1 GRRPGR
7 RRGRRAG
14 GRLPGDRLAAGRTTG
29 RRPRPRLRHRRRP
42 PPGAAAHAG
51 RRGVRRH
58 RRRAPA
64 GRPGLDPAAHAR
76 GRGRRMTAQ
85 MVAAAVAVAG
95 LLLLVPY
102 RRRSPAHRLAHVVGG
117 WAEAADGHAGP
128 TDRAAGSES
137 VSTGAGPAGADRAGA
152 RRPGRAGVRIG
163 RREVVAGLV
172 AVAVGLL
179 AGGWWGVPLAVGAGL
194 AVHLV
199 LRRLESP
206 ESRARGG
213 LEAADLPLCA
223 DLLAVALRGGVPVD
237 RAAAAVAD
245 ALPGALGERLG
256 RVARLLQLGATP
268 AEAWRE
274 LAPVTGAD
282 RLIRAAV
289 RSADHGAAL
298 S

>member
-1 GRRPGR
+1 
-7 RRGRRAG
+7 
-14 GRLPGDRLAAGRTTG
+14 
-29 RRPRPRLRHRRRP
+29 
-42 PPGAAAHAG
+42 
-51 RRGVRRH
+51 
-58 RRRAPA
+58 
-64 GRPGLDPAAHAR
+64 
-76 GRGRRMTAQ
+76 M
-85 MVAAAVAVAG
+85 
-95 LLLLVPY
+95 
-102 RRRSPAHRLAHVVGG
+102 
-117 WAEAADGHAGP
+117 
-128 TDRAAGSES
+128 
-137 VSTGAGPAGADRAGA
+137 
-152 RRPGRAGVRIG
+152 G

-194 AVHLV
+194 AAHLV

-206 ESRARGG
+206 ESRARRE

-298 S
+298 SGALSRLADDLRADRAASAEAAARRAGVLIVLPLGFCFLPAFVLAGLVPVIVAVLGDAVHI

>member
-1 GRRPGR
+1 
-7 RRGRRAG
+7 
-14 GRLPGDRLAAGRTTG
+14 
-29 RRPRPRLRHRRRP
+29 
-42 PPGAAAHAG
+42 
-51 RRGVRRH
+51 
-58 RRRAPA
+58 
-64 GRPGLDPAAHAR
+64 
-76 GRGRRMTAQ
+76 MTAQ
-85 MVAAAVAVAG
+85 VVAAAVAVAG

-194 AVHLV
+194 AAHLV

-206 ESRARGG
+206 ESRARRE

-298 S
+298 SGALSRLADDLRADRAASAEAAARRAGVLIVLPLGFCFLPAFVLAGLVPVIVAVLGDAVHI